1 MIPSL
6 SKLQEWRCN
15 LFKEN
20 WNGFNSICLYKSIP
34 CCVPLG
40 SGTVICLVLPVFGSV
55 TVWTSF
61 WIGFPVFGSVIVI
74 ICPDCDEPSCVPF
87 GNGRVICVFF
97 PVFGSVTVWTSC
109 WIGFPVFG
117 SVTVTICPV
126 APGWIIFRAPP
137 GWCEDVA
144 AVDS

>member
-15 LFKEN
+15 PFKEN

-61 WIGFPVFGSVIVI
+61 WIGFPVFGSV
-74 ICPDCDEPSCVPF
+74 
-87 GNGRVICVFF
+87 
-97 PVFGSVTVWTSC
+97 
-109 WIGFPVFG
+109 
-117 SVTVTICPV
+117 TVTICPV
-126 APGWIIFRAPP
+126 APGWIVFRAPP